1 MKEDVTDFVNKHS
14 RQYLEMALK
23 HDDRGIPE
31 YPDGYGTQ
39 TGVCGDTVEIFLKVQ
54 NNMVKQVTFN
64 ADGCLNTNACCNTL
78 VHLVEGRTVE
88 DAWHVIPEDIADFLE
103 TLPEDHFHC
112 AELTAGALYLALNN
126 YRELQKSPWKKNYQ
140 TRV

>member
-1 MKEDVTDFVNKHS
+1 MEQETSDFFNKHS
-14 RQYLEMALK
+14 RHYLEMALK
-23 HDDRGIPE
+23 RDVRDLPQQ
-31 YPDGYGTQ
+31 PDGYGKQ
-39 TGVCGDTVEIFLKVQ
+39 TGVCGDTVEIFLTVRNGVITQ
-54 NNMVKQVTFN
+54 LTFN

-78 VHLVEGRTVE
+78 VHLVENRTIE

-126 YRELQKSPWKKNYQ
+126 YRELQRAPWKKDYAKYS
-140 TRV
+140 